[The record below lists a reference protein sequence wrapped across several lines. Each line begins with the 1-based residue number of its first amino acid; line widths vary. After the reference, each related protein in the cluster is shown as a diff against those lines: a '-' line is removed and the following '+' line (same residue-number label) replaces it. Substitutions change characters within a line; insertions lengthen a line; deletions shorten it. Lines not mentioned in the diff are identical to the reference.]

1 MKKPAR
7 TGRRRREALPAG
19 VAAAIALTAATCTG
33 TGAAQAAQPD
43 RPDALAAAA
52 PPSFS
57 CTNPQPA
64 STVQGTPDVRSVPQ
78 IESISLVPR
87 AGGLLVSYKFR
98 APLVLAPEGVYL
110 SWAIYVYRHRSDAGT
125 PQRAVELQV
134 EDRGKGWE
142 PSGWTIL
149 ASIGTDASPVAGSVQ
164 TDAAGDQ
171 LRTFFPAG
179 FTNLRPPF
187 YWFASQEEYRA
198 YLPVANKAHPQ
209 NWNVNGSVTTDCPVG
224 VRVNPNSLPDGAK
237 LLSAGA

>member
-1 MKKPAR
+1 VKKPAH
-7 TGRRRREALPAG
+7 TGRRCGAVLSASVVAALALTSATSTATSAAQTAPRFAL
-19 VAAAIALTAATCTG
+19 VAAAG
-33 TGAAQAAQPD
+33 G
-43 RPDALAAAA
+43 
-52 PPSFS
+52 FS
-57 CTNPQPA
+57 CNNPQPS
-64 STVQGTPDVRSVPQ
+64 STVQGNPHVSSVPR

-98 APLVLAPEGVYL
+98 TPLVLAPEGVYL
-110 SWAIYVYRHRSDAGT
+110 SWAIYVYRHRSDAGV
-125 PQRAVELQV
+125 PDRAVELQV

-149 ASIGTDASPVAGSVQ
+149 ASAGANASPVSGSVQ
-164 TDAAGDQ
+164 TDTAGDE
-171 LRTFFPAG
+171 LSTFFPAG

-198 YLPVANKAHPQ
+198 YLPEANKAHPQ

-224 VRVNPNSLPDGAK
+224 IRLSPNSLPNGAK

>member
-1 MKKPAR
+1 
-7 TGRRRREALPAG
+7 
-19 VAAAIALTAATCTG
+19 
-33 TGAAQAAQPD
+33 
-43 RPDALAAAA
+43 
-52 PPSFS
+52 
-57 CTNPQPA
+57 
-64 STVQGTPDVRSVPQ
+64 VPK

-98 APLVLAPEGVYL
+98 TPLVLAPEGVYL
-110 SWAIYVYRHRSDAGT
+110 SWAIYVYRHRSDAGA

-171 LRTFFPAG
+171 LSTLFPAG

-198 YLPVANKAHPQ
+198 YLPEANKAHPQ

-224 VRVNPNSLPDGAK
+224 VRVSPNSLPDAAK

>member
-1 MKKPAR
+1 M
-7 TGRRRREALPAG
+7 ALPAG
-19 VAAAIALTAATCTG
+19 IAAAIALTTATFSG
-33 TGAAQAAQPD
+33 TGVAQGAQPA
-43 RPDALAAAA
+43 RPYALAAAA
-52 PPSFS
+52 PSRFS
-57 CTNPQPA
+57 CTNPQPS

-98 APLVLAPEGVYL
+98 TPLVLAPEGVYL
-110 SWAIYVYRHRSDAGT
+110 SWAIYVYRHRSDAGA

-149 ASIGTDASPVAGSVQ
+149 ASIGTNASPVAGSVQ

-171 LRTFFPAG
+171 LSTFFPAG

>member
-7 TGRRRREALPAG
+7 TGRRCRVLLPAG
-19 VAAAIALTAATCTG
+19 VAAAIALTTATCTG
-33 TGAAQAAQPD
+33 TGAAQPAP
-43 RPDALAAAA
+43 RYPLAAAA
-52 PPSFS
+52 PTSFS
-57 CTNPQPA
+57 CTNPQPS

-78 IESISLVPR
+78 IESIGLVPR
-87 AGGLLVSYKFR
+87 AGGLVVSYKFR
-98 APLVLAPEGVYL
+98 TPLVLAPEGVYL
-110 SWAIYVYRHRSDAGT
+110 SWVIYVYRHRSDAGA

-164 TDAAGDQ
+164 TDTAGDQ
-171 LRTFFPAG
+171 LSTFFPAG

-224 VRVNPNSLPDGAK
+224 VRVSPNSLPDGAK